1 MKHASWDGRSV
12 SDAVRYALL
21 VSAFATLAVTN
32 HARAADAA
40 ADAAADNETAGTL
53 QEVVVTGSL
62 IKRTDFDTPSPVQVI
77 SAESITQ
84 AGYTSVAQV
93 LSNLSANGQGSLT
106 AANPEA
112 FATGGSGIALRGL
125 TVGSTLT
132 LIDGERMVAYPISD
146 DGERSFVDTQSIPLL
161 AVERIDVLKDGAS
174 AEYGSD
180 AIAGVVN
187 IVLKKNYQGF
197 ETSAEAGTTNHSD
210 GTSERIGFI
219 AGIGDLGGDGY
230 NAYLA
235 VEWRHQDE
243 ILTVN
248 RTGSAWDRTNW
259 IPEGGTNATVGA
271 GSTWAN
277 FQTLNSFPVASG
289 PYLVPGSAT
298 SFQSPG
304 VVFLSPAC
312 PSAAALAADQCTF
325 YNAGTDRQQIQ
336 PQTGNLNIIGR
347 VTKALGDNWQA
358 VLTSSLFRSEG
369 EQVFT
374 PPNTE
379 PVAGAPGAP
388 FSFPFYGPGFL
399 GQTTPVTLTIPTT
412 NPMNK
417 SGVPLFPVGLLTEF
431 GSSTNT
437 EVVTNTYRDYLD
449 FSGKEFGW
457 DLDAQLGIMYA
468 NTSATYNGNIN
479 YTALQNAFNNGYVLG
494 TGGALA
500 AGVSTAVVSHFTN
513 SLQVADVHATRTLF
527 DLPGGPLGFGVGLGW
542 NHRYLNAVQS
552 PDAADGFYAGIN
564 DAFAFGGQTDASA
577 YAELEAPIVKGL
589 EVDAAGRYD
598 HYNNTGGVTVPKF
611 GAKWSPLSTFTGE
624 DNKLVTFRGTYG
636 KGFRAPNPAEYRSA
650 GSLFG
655 LGAFADG
662 SLCPSSNANPS
673 LPQYGLN
680 QVQANPQP
688 GDVAQYCDFNPAFL
702 QVTNPNLK
710 PERSTNFTW
719 GAIFEPIN
727 DVSLSMDFWNIVIE
741 NLIVNP
747 AEFGALPFPPEV
759 ANNIRS
765 GPVTL
770 PQLQPGG
777 GVANVLFPQGVPIDS
792 TAGYEN
798 AGKIHVDGIDLDL
811 AGHFDLGAFGKIS
824 PALTWSHEIVWNI
837 SNCYPSTNCVEAHLA
852 GTHGPFGISGD
863 TGNPRDRGVLT
874 FAWDYGPV
882 DVTWTVNYTGPFNLT
897 DPSDGIDDCATA
909 INIISSAKFAN
920 GVIPPGFCVV
930 KSFTY
935 VNLFAGYKVTPNLQV
950 FGSILNLFN
959 AAPPVDLSTYGNG
972 GFLSS
977 SVAYDPAFAQQGAIG
992 MFFDLG
998 FKWKL

>member
-12 SDAVRYALL
+12 SGAVRYALL
-21 VSAFATLAVTN
+21 MSAFATLAATN

-40 ADAAADNETAGTL
+40 ADAATNSDNEPSL

-77 SAESITQ
+77 TSEAITQ

-93 LSNLSANGQGSLT
+93 LSNLSANGQGSL
-106 AANPEA
+106 AQSNPEA
-112 FATGGSGIALRGL
+112 FAAGGSGIALRGL
-125 TVGSTLT
+125 TVGATLT

-146 DGERSFVDTQSIPLL
+146 DGERSFVDANSIPLL
-161 AVERIDVLKDGAS
+161 AVDRIDVLKDGAS

-187 IVLKKNYQGF
+187 VVLKKNYQGF
-197 ETSAEAGTTNHSD
+197 ETTAEIGTTNHAD
-210 GTSERIGFI
+210 GTAERVGFI
-219 AGIGDLGGDGY
+219 GGIGDLGGDGY

-235 VEWRHQDE
+235 VEWKHQDN
-243 ILTVN
+243 ILNIN
-248 RTGSAWDRTNW
+248 RTSGAWARTNW
-259 IPEGGTNATVGA
+259 IPEGGTNGTLGA
-271 GSTWAN
+271 GSSWAN
-277 FQTLNSFPVASG
+277 FQAGNSFPVASG
-289 PYLVPGSAT
+289 PYLVPASAT
-298 SFQSPG
+298 SYQSPG

-312 PSAAALAADQCTF
+312 PSAAALAGDQCTY
-325 YNAGTDRQQIQ
+325 YNSTRQEIQ
-336 PQTGNLNIIGR
+336 PETGNLNIIGR
-347 VTKALGDNWQA
+347 VTKSLGDNWQGM
-358 VLTSSLFRSEG
+358 LTSSMFRSVA

-379 PVAGAPGAP
+379 PSPPGTP
-388 FSFPFYGPGFL
+388 FQFPFFGPGFL
-399 GQTTPVTLTIPTT
+399 GLTTPVTLTIPTT

-417 SGVPLFPVGLLTEF
+417 SGVPLYPVGNLSEF
-431 GSSTNT
+431 SQGTNT
-437 EVVTNTYRDYLD
+437 QVVTNTYRTFLD

-457 DLDAQLGIMYA
+457 DLDAQGGIMYA
-468 NTSATYNGNIN
+468 NTGATYLGNIN
-479 YTALQNAFNNGYVLG
+479 YTALQTAFDNGYVLG
-494 TGGALA
+494 SGGAAA
-500 AGVSTAVVSHFTN
+500 AGISPAVVSHFSN
-513 SLQVADVHATRTLF
+513 SLEVVDLHATRTLF
-527 DLPGGPLGFGVGLGW
+527 DLPGGPLALGLGAGW

-552 PDAADGFYAGIN
+552 PDAADGIYAGIN
-564 DAFAFGGQTDASA
+564 DAFAFGGQTDINAFG
-577 YAELEAPIVKGL
+577 ELEAPIVKGL
-589 EVDAAGRYD
+589 EADAAIRWD
-598 HYNNTGGVTVPKF
+598 HYNNTGGDSVPKF
-611 GAKWSPLSTFTGE
+611 GLKWSPLETFTGE
-624 DNKLVTFRGTYG
+624 DNKLVTLRGTFG

-662 SLCPSSNANPS
+662 SLCPSSAANPAY
-673 LPQYGLN
+673 PQYGLN
-680 QVQANPQP
+680 QVQATPQP
-688 GDVAQYCDFNPAFL
+688 GDVAAFCDFNPAFL
-702 QVTNPNLK
+702 QVTNPALK
-710 PERSTNFTW
+710 PERSTNYTW
-719 GAIFEPIN
+719 GAIFEPIKQ
-727 DVSLSMDFWNIVIE
+727 VSLSVDFWNIVVE

-759 ANNIRS
+759 ANNLRS

-777 GVANVLFPQGVPIDS
+777 GVANVLFPQGIPIDS

-798 AGKIHVDGIDLDL
+798 AGKIHVDGIDLDF

-824 PALTWSHEIVWNI
+824 PSLNWSHEIVWNI
-837 SNCYPSTNCVEAHLA
+837 SNCFPAGNCAEAHLA

-874 FAWDYGPV
+874 FAWDYGPLN
-882 DVTWTVNYTGPFNLT
+882 VTWTVNYTGPFNLT

-909 INIISSAKFAN
+909 IGIISTAKFNN
-920 GVIPPGFCVV
+920 GFIPSGFCVV
-930 KSFTY
+930 KSFTE
-935 VNLFAGYKVTPNLQV
+935 VNLFASYNVTHNLQV
-950 FGSILNLFN
+950 FGSVLNLFN

-977 SVAYDPAFAQQGAIG
+977 GPAYDPAFAQQGAVG
-992 MFFDLG
+992 MFFDVG